1 MRAKKCI
8 AASILFGILMI
19 GLTICTSAKV
29 KIKENGEYRYR
40 VLNQRS
46 DEMRGRGTEL
56 GIYDGIE
63 QGICLE
69 RKCPDYK
76 PPRTRLRSAPNATV
90 HN

>member
-19 GLTICTSAKV
+19 GLTMCTSAKV

-46 DEMRGRGTEL
+46 GEMGGDSF

-63 QGICLE
+63 QGICLDQYLGTE
-69 RKCPDYK
+69 AEVEI
-76 PPRTRLRSAPNATV
+76 LI
-90 HN
+90 